1 MKKRREEHISRC
13 EMRANWIL
21 STFFSTSYYYE
32 HTPQQLTYSAGLKKL
47 FLSTT
52 KTQPP
57 TSSYSPK
64 QQSCCFV
71 VLHRIS
77 RKQQNS
83 FVVRPRT
90 NLNAILRSTL
100 KTSGQN
106 LNNTQWLTHDD
117 AHKGGQ
123 KKKLGKIWLMMQ
135 VNENSKAWLWKH
147 SHPSRSFVFSSCWM
161 LLLSAVGAVHAPL
174 SFHLRLESKNNI
186 STKMLTGFSL
196 SPNNTKQSKRIWRGS
211 KEE

>member
-117 AHKGGQ
+117 AHRGGQ
-123 KKKLGKIWLMMQ
+123 KKT
-135 VNENSKAWLWKH
+135 WKNMADDA
-147 SHPSRSFVFSSCWM
+147 SQRKFQSVTVKTFTPLPIVRFLI
-161 LLLSAVGAVHAPL
+161 LLNVVAVGRRRCTRP
-174 SFHLRLESKNNI
+174 SFFPPTFGKQEQHFDEDADWF
-186 STKMLTGFSL
+186 FSL
-196 SPNNTKQSKRIWRGS
+196 SK
-211 KEE
+211 

>member
-1 MKKRREEHISRC
+1 
-13 EMRANWIL
+13 MRANWIL
-21 STFFSTSYYYE
+21 SSFFVYLLLLRTCST
-32 HTPQQLTYSAGLKKL
+32 TIQKLAGLKKL

-90 NLNAILRSTL
+90 NLSAILRSTL

-123 KKKLGKIWLMMQ
+123 KKTW
-135 VNENSKAWLWKH
+135 ENMADDASQRKFQSVTVKTFTPL
-147 SHPSRSFVFSSCWM
+147 PPRSFVFSSCWM
-161 LLLSAVGAVHAPL
+161 LLLSAVGTVHAPL
-174 SFHLRLESKNNI
+174 SFHLRLE
-186 STKMLTGFSL
+186 
-196 SPNNTKQSKRIWRGS
+196 RGS
-211 KEE
+211 SSGNPIIVVRTTVTTKKRSPHLWISGEGWN